1 MAAEQSGFLN
11 GVPHDPLEK
20 GPALEPLPASG
31 SGVTRLYL
39 CREGGRSRVYKVLAE
54 EFRGEPLYETLL
66 RKDFEIGFS
75 LMHPHICEY
84 YAFRDIPGLG
94 NAIEMEYVEGR
105 NLSERLAE
113 GSLSRGERRKVLA
126 EVCDALGYMHGK
138 QVFHR
143 DLKPENILLTDKGC
157 NVKLID
163 FGCSDSDSHYSC
175 KGAAGT
181 RSYAAPELAEG
192 RPVDARADIWSLGVI
207 MNSFFPEY
215 RSVAKGCTRRD
226 PADRYAS
233 AAEVF
238 RALRRKDLGR
248 HLVRWLL
255 VLLLL
260 AATAAAAFLYDTVR
274 DADADDLFLS
284 TGRQVEEFMKGL

>member
-11 GVPHDPLEK
+11 GTPHDPVET

-31 SGVTRLYL
+31 SGITRLFL
-39 CREGGRSRVYKVLAE
+39 CREGGRTRVYKVLAE
-54 EFRGEPLYETLL
+54 EFQDDPLYKTLL

-84 YAFRDIPGLG
+84 YAFRELPGLG

-105 NLSERLAE
+105 TLSERLAE
-113 GSLSRGERRKVLA
+113 GSLSRGERKKVLA
-126 EVCDALGYMHGK
+126 EVCNALGYMHGK

-192 RPVDARADIWSLGVI
+192 HPVDARADIWSLGVI
-207 MNSFFPEY
+207 LNSFFPEY
-215 RSVAKGCTRRD
+215 RSVARICTRRN
-226 PADRYAS
+226 PSKRYGS
-233 AAEVF
+233 AGDVLKAI
-238 RALRRKDLGR
+238 RRKDAAR
-248 HLVRWLL
+248 SAARWGL
-255 VLLLL
+255 VLIAL
-260 AATAAAAFLYDTVR
+260 AAVAVAAALLGTAR
-274 DADADDLFLS
+274 DADADALFLS
-284 TGRQVEEFMKGL
+284 TGRQIEEFMKGL